1 MAILD
6 DACCSEEMATPPSLM
21 HLCEHVLASLL
32 NRGTLI
38 PGSDRNRILATPC
51 VKFILLLH
59 FDDSRILIDET
70 LTLGGITV
78 RES

>member
-1 MAILD
+1 MADLD
-6 DACCSEEMATPPSLM
+6 EACCSEEMATPPSLM

-38 PGSDRNRILATPC
+38 PGSDLSRILATLC
-51 VKFILLLH
+51 VKFIFLLH
-59 FDDSRILIDET
+59 CDDSRMLNDET

-78 RES
+78 RE